1 MPWTCLEDACSD
13 AASELDEV
21 EVPVD
26 VLHAVVPEEHDLALR
41 ELLGPVEDQLDYIV
55 EMTTEVRMT

>member
-1 MPWTCLEDACSD
+1 MSWTRLEDGISVTT
-13 AASELDEV
+13 SELFEV
-21 EVPVD
+21 QVPVD
-26 VLHAVVPEEHDLALR
+26 VLQAVVPEEHHFALR

>member
-1 MPWTCLEDACSD
+1 MPWTRLEDGISVT
-13 AASELDEV
+13 ASELFEV
-21 EVPVD
+21 QVPVD
-26 VLHAVVPEEHDLALR
+26 VLQAVVPEEHELASR